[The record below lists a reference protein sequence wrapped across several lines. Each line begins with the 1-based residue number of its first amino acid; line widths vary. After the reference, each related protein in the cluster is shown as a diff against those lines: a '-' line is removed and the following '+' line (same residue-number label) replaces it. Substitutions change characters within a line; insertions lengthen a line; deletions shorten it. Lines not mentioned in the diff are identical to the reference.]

1 MKKTL
6 YTLLALLLCISFILP
21 AANISVAAEESKAE
35 GSKDD
40 KEEEEDIW
48 ETLKP
53 AYMSTSFKS
62 VEDRLKGNE
71 TLAAMELAIV
81 KDGYAL
87 YYDKLTG
94 EVVELVLE
102 DPVLNEETGEYEYE
116 KIEDSDIYKY
126 KGYWSSNPYNVGSSQ
141 STAGKATTD
150 SVKEKLYAQLII
162 NYTENDTDMSF
173 NTFTDS
179 AINNQITVKQIR
191 SGIRVEYTIG
201 REEVKYLVPRLIRA
215 TKLEDLA
222 AQIAANSDIPRD
234 ARQFMAFYKLKDPND
249 TSLAKKTIE
258 EMKVMYPIC
267 TQFPIYVCEPHIT
280 AQELLRV
287 ERWIKA
293 YTNYSFEEMDAD
305 HAETDYTATDKTPAL
320 FKMALEYTIDENGL
334 QVRVNAGNIR
344 FDSSNYKLSNVILL
358 PYAGAGNTNNS
369 GYIFSP
375 DGSGTIIKFE
385 DIAGTA
391 FKTTSQLYGPD
402 YAFHT
407 IKGYN
412 KQIARLP
419 AYGIVEI
426 VKDAIK
432 SKDYVQL
439 TDDDGNPLF
448 DENGQPVMSEEM
460 QTVTKDLKIGYLAV
474 IDEGDSLASINVEN
488 GGSVHMFAS
497 AYTSFN
503 PRPSDTYEL
512 TGSLSAGSN
521 AMWTV
526 ESQRKYTKDYKIRYF
541 VLTGD
546 DISYSAMANTYR
558 DYLIKKG
565 DLVPKTEETAKKDV
579 PLYLETLGALLT
591 TKKFLG
597 IPMDTMIDLTSFEN
611 AQSILDQLKNEAGIN
626 NIKLR
631 YKGWCNDGMPWP
643 LVPNGV
649 KVEDA
654 LGGEKG
660 FKALVAWCA
669 ENGVDLYPDFEFA
682 LAYTDT
688 MFDGLNQDTDIAKTI
703 DDRNAPYKQYD
714 FVWQTY
720 VVGRAALIT
729 PNAISRMYDKTWA
742 DYQKYNVGG
751 ISVGTLGDM
760 LTSDFN
766 EDDPLHRED
775 SKTLV
780 TKLLSKIKADNGKV
794 MVSGGNA
801 YTLKYVTDI
810 INVPLDD
817 SRYKFAAAPVPFM
830 GMVLHGSID
839 FAGEAINLA
848 GDYNYTL
855 LKTIENGASPY
866 FLVAYSNTSEI
877 KQYNWSMK
885 DYYSIRYQIWAED
898 LVDTYNQVNEAL
910 RDLQT
915 SLIVNHEIVD
925 KNNNVCHVTYD
936 NGVSFYIN
944 YSLNDYTVTNGT
956 TTLVVPAESF
966 VKLSADGNPVE

>member
-21 AANISVAAEESKAE
+21 AANIRVAAA
-35 GSKDD
+35 DD
-40 KEEEEDIW
+40 DEEEEDVW
-48 ETLKP
+48 EKLQP

-62 VEDRLKGNE
+62 IEDRLKGNE
-71 TLAAMELAIV
+71 TLASMECALV
-81 KDGYAL
+81 KNGYAL
-87 YYDKLTG
+87 YYDKMTG

-102 DPVLNEETGEYEYE
+102 DPVLDEATGEYVYE

-141 STAGKATTD
+141 SSSGKATTD
-150 SVKEKLYAQLII
+150 SIKQKLYSQLII
-162 NYTENDTDMSF
+162 NYMENDTDMSF

-215 TKLEDLA
+215 TKLDSLV
-222 AQIAANSDIPRD
+222 AQIAANSDVPRD
-234 ARQFMAFYKLKDPND
+234 ARQFLAYYKLKDPND

-258 EMKVMYPIC
+258 EMKAQYPVC
-267 TQFPIYVCEPHIT
+267 TQFPIYVCEPRMS
-280 AQELLRV
+280 AQELLRL
-287 ERWIKA
+287 ERWVKA
-293 YTNYSFEEMDAD
+293 YTTYTFEEMDAD
-305 HAETDYTATDKTPAL
+305 HAETDYTSNDKTPAL
-320 FKMALEYTIDENGL
+320 FKMALEYTIDDYGL

-344 FDSSNYKLSNVILL
+344 FDSSNYKLSSVVLL

-375 DGSGTIIKFE
+375 DGSGTIIRFE
-385 DIAGTA
+385 DIIGTA

-407 IKGYN
+407 IRGYN
-412 KQIARLP
+412 KQVARIP

-432 SKDYVQL
+432 TKDYVQL
-439 TDDDGNPLF
+439 TDEDGNLLF
-448 DENGQPVMSEEM
+448 DDNGDPVMSEEM

-474 IDEGDSLASINVEN
+474 IDEGDSLASINIEN

-512 TGSLSAGSN
+512 TGGLSAGSN

-541 VLTGD
+541 VLTD
-546 DISYSAMANTYR
+546 DISYSGMANTYR
-558 DYLIKKG
+558 KYLIDKG
-565 DLVPKTEETAKKDV
+565 DLTPDDGEDSKDGI
-579 PLYLETLGALLT
+579 PLYIETLGALLT
-591 TKKFLG
+591 STKFLG
-597 IPMDTMIDLTSFEN
+597 IPVDTMVDLTSFAN
-611 AQSILDQLKNEAGIN
+611 VQKILTQLQDEAGIK
-626 NIKLR
+626 NIKIKL
-631 YKGWCNDGMPWP
+631 KGWCNDGLPWP
-643 LVPNGV
+643 TVPAGV
-649 KVEDA
+649 KVEKA

-660 FKALVAWCA
+660 FKELVAWCA
-669 ENGVDLYPDFEFA
+669 ANGVDMYPEFEFS
-682 LAYTDT
+682 LAYKDT
-688 MFDGLNQDTDIAKTI
+688 LFDALNQDTDIAKTI
-703 DDRNAPYKQYD
+703 DDQNAGYQQYD

-720 VVGRAALIT
+720 VQGRSAIISA
-729 PNAISRMYDKTWA
+729 NAMARFYDKTWA
-742 DYQKYNVGG
+742 EYQQYNVGG
-751 ISVGTLGDM
+751 ISVGTLGSM
-760 LTSDFN
+760 LSSDFN
-766 EDDPLHRED
+766 EDDPLNRED

-780 TKLLSKIKADNGKV
+780 TKLLSRIKTDNGKV

-801 YTLKYVTDI
+801 YTFKYVTDI
-810 INVPLDD
+810 IDVPLDD
-817 SRYKFAAAPVPFM
+817 SRYKFSASSVPFM

-848 GDYNYTL
+848 GDYQYTL

-877 KQYNWSMK
+877 KQYNWSMQ
-885 DYYSIRYQIWAED
+885 DYYSIRYQIWVQD
-898 LVDTYNQVNEAL
+898 MVKTYNQLNKAL
-910 RDLQT
+910 NDLKT
-915 SLIVNHEIVD
+915 SFIIKHELID
-925 KNNNVCHVTYD
+925 KNNEVCHVTYD

-944 YSLNDYTVTNGT
+944 YSLNDYTVTNGNT
-956 TTLVVPAESF
+956 TIVVPAEGF
-966 VKLSADGNPVE
+966 VKLDADGNQVM